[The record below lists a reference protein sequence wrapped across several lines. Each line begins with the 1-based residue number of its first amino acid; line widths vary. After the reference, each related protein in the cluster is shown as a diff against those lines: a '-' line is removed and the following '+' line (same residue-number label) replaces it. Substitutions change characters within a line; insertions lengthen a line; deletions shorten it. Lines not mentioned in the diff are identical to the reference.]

1 MAFRFRGLPL
11 NGFHKFIGAAE
22 PVLAQHGVRRLVA
35 DSKPGYPCR
44 VTLEDAEPG
53 ETLLLLSYPH
63 LAVGSPYDASG
74 PIFLREE
81 ARKTFDRT
89 DTVPPVL
96 RGRYLSLRA
105 YDADGIMVDAD
116 TVDGDAVEGLVERL
130 FSRVVVDFVHIHNA
144 RRGCFSCRVEREQ
157 G

>member
-1 MAFRFRGLPL
+1 MAFRFRGLAL
-11 NGFHKFIGAAE
+11 NGFQTFIGAPE
-22 PVLAQHGVRRLVA
+22 QLLAQHGVRRLLA
-35 DSKPGYPCR
+35 DAKPGYPCR

-53 ETLLLLSYPH
+53 EKLLLLSYPH

-74 PIFLREE
+74 PIFVREV

-89 DTVPPVL
+89 DSIPPVL

-105 YDADGIMVDAD
+105 YDEGGIMVDAD

-130 FSRVVVDFVHIHNA
+130 FSQDVVDFVHIHNA
-144 RRGCFSCRVEREQ
+144 RRGCFSCRVERA
-157 G
+157 

>member
-11 NGFHKFIGAAE
+11 SGFEKLIWATE
-22 PVLAQHGVRRLVA
+22 QVLAQHGVRRVVA
-35 DSKPGYPCR
+35 NANPGFPCR

-63 LAVGSPYDASG
+63 LAIGSPYDASG

-89 DTVPPVL
+89 DLVPPVL
-96 RGRYLSLRA
+96 RGRFLSLRA
-105 YDADGIMVDAD
+105 YDADGLMVDAD

-130 FSRVVVDFVHIHNA
+130 FSQDEVDFVHIHNA
-144 RRGCFSCRVEREQ
+144 RRGCFSCRVER

>member
-11 NGFHKFIGAAE
+11 DSFQKFIGAPE
-22 PVLAQHGVRRLVA
+22 QVLAQHGIRRVVA
-35 DSKPGYPCR
+35 DAKPGFPCR

-53 ETLLLLSYPH
+53 EKLLLLSYPH

-74 PIFLREE
+74 PIFLREG
-81 ARKTFDRT
+81 ACKAFDRT
-89 DTVPPVL
+89 DILPPVL
-96 RGRYLSLRA
+96 RGRFLSLRA

-116 TVDGDAVEGLVERL
+116 TVDGDAVEGLVDRL
-130 FSRVVVDFVHIHNA
+130 FSQDVVDFVHIHNA
-144 RRGCFSCRVEREQ
+144 RRGCFSCRVER